1 MGGKHKRNMPPMAE
15 THVSECD
22 ANSTA
27 CKEATVVTTEAPC
40 VAAPQPQYKRFSD
53 LIGNT
58 PMIDLTALASPK
70 VSGVKVLAKAE
81 FMNPGL
87 SIKDRI
93 IRNIIDQAEAS
104 GQLRPG
110 MTIVAA
116 SSGNTGAALAMIAAM
131 RGYKAIVTTN
141 QKCSA
146 EKMNAIKAYGA
157 ELIVTPAGVGIDSP
171 DHYMNAPQVFT
182 AADPDKY
189 FDIDQYDNMK
199 NPEAYYKTLAPEIW
213 EQTCG
218 TVTHFVA
225 GASTGGTISGT
236 GRYLKEMNPAVQCVL
251 PDPVGS
257 IFKQFYETGQYDKA
271 KSYLIEGVGK
281 DTVPGALDISI
292 VDEVIVVTDQQ
303 AFDMCHRLCQTE
315 GVLAGG
321 SAGMNLHAAIEVANR
336 ATEPCTVVTVLCD
349 SGVKYLSKV
358 YNPEFLENNGL
369 TMSEHQSQ

>member
-1 MGGKHKRNMPPMAE
+1 MAE
-15 THVSECD
+15 TSINDC
-22 ANSTA
+22 
-27 CKEATVVTTEAPC
+27 EASSARNTTSKQALVAP
-40 VAAPQPQYKRFSD
+40 ASAMAPQPQYKRFSD

-58 PMIDLTALASPK
+58 PLIDLTALAAPK
-70 VSGVKVLAKAE
+70 VDGVKVLAKAE

-104 GQLRPG
+104 GRLKPG
-110 MTIVAA
+110 MTIIAA
-116 SSGNTGAALAMIAAM
+116 SSGNTGAALAMISAM

-141 QKCSA
+141 RKCSA
-146 EKMNAIKAYGA
+146 EKMNAIRAYGA
-157 ELIVTPAGVGIDSP
+157 ELIVTPDGVGIDSP
-171 DHYMNAPQVFT
+171 DHYMNVPQVYT

-189 FDIDQYDNMK
+189 FDIDQYDNLK

-218 TVTHFVA
+218 TITHFVA

-236 GRYLKEMNPAVQCVL
+236 GRYLKERNPAIQCVM

-257 IFKQFYETGQYDKA
+257 IFKQFYDTGHYDKA
-271 KSYLIEGVGK
+271 KKYLIEGVGK
-281 DTVPGALDISI
+281 DTVPGALDISL
-292 VDEVIVVTDQQ
+292 VDEIIVVSDQQ

-321 SAGMNLHAAIEVANR
+321 SAGMNLHAAIEIANR

-358 YNPEFLENNGL
+358 YNPEYLEDNGL
-369 TMSEHQSQ
+369 TVSEHQSSE